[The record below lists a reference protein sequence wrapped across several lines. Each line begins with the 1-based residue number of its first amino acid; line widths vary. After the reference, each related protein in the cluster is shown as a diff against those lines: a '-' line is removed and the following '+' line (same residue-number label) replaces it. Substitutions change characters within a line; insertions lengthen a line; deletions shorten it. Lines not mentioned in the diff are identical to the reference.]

1 MALSSFSVGHLF
13 LGLQPSPL
21 GMGAESRERPEQTV
35 RYRPGDKPR
44 ALELEE
50 RRERE
55 ERREI

>member
-1 MALSSFSVGHLF
+1 
-13 LGLQPSPL
+13 
-21 GMGAESRERPEQTV
+21 MGAESRERPEQTV
-35 RYRPGDKPR
+35 LYRPGDKPR